1 MERMKASHPV
11 LPLTVNPRPSTFNLE
26 PSTLEL
32 KGFRVPGD
40 LRKISLLAVILLV
53 LLRISI
59 GWHLMYEGL
68 WKLSTLKTSNPWS
81 AEGYLKNA
89 TGPLRSTFRAMT
101 GDPNDLNWLNH
112 DHMTARWNDW
122 RERFVAHYPGTDQ
135 PSSVSKQPV
144 QDRLA
149 RLMDGQD
156 SFAAPLEALPPG
168 FDLASVGGVHKK
180 AIRFDEK
187 AKRLIVD
194 GKLHLLPVERDRLID
209 AAEKAMPEE
218 KDRQAPFDD
227 FIKAVKEVAKSSSR
241 LSFLER
247 LTALLKQDPER
258 VGVMLKA
265 SSGGK
270 GGGEEGEGGAD
281 SAAKQQPVV
290 IGDVDKYKNYL
301 AFYEQQYS
309 KAKTKSDWNHLEK
322 QWIEIQQLRRDL
334 VGPVQALEQ
343 ELFAAAEELLSVE
356 QLAAGPVPSASSPIR
371 SINLRTMWGLTIFGL
386 LLMLGLFT
394 RLSALG
400 GAALLSL
407 FYLAM
412 PPWPGVQEIP
422 SIDHNLYVNKVFVEM
437 LALLAI
443 AALPSGKWFGLD
455 AAISVLFMRRPKDE
469 SNKK

>member
-1 MERMKASHPV
+1 MS
-11 LPLTVNPRPSTFNLE
+11 
-26 PSTLEL
+26 
-32 KGFRVPGD
+32 GD
-40 LRKISLLAVILLV
+40 LRRISLLAVVLIV

-89 TGPLRSTFRAMT
+89 TGPMRNTFRAMT
-101 GDPNDLNWLNH
+101 GDPNDLKWL
-112 DHMTARWNDW
+112 DHEHMAAKWNDW
-122 RERFVAHYPGTDQ
+122 RERFLAHYPGTDQ
-135 PSSVSKQPV
+135 PNSVSKQPV

-168 FDLASVGGVHKK
+168 FDLVGVGGVHKK
-180 AIRFDEK
+180 AIRYDEK
-187 AKRLIVD
+187 TKRLIVD

-209 AAEKAMPEE
+209 AAEKAKPED
-218 KDRQAPFDD
+218 KTGQAPFDD
-227 FIKAVKEVAKSSSR
+227 FIKAVKDIAKSSSR

-247 LTALLKQDPER
+247 LTALLRQDPER

-265 SSGGK
+265 NSAGK
-270 GGGEEGEGGAD
+270 GGEEGDAGTD
-281 SAAKQQPVV
+281 SASKSQPVV

-301 AFYEQQYS
+301 AYYEQQYA

-334 VGPVQALEQ
+334 VGPVQALES

-356 QLAAGPVPSASSPIR
+356 QLAAGPVPPAASPIR
-371 SINLRTMWGLTIFGL
+371 NINLRTMWGLAIFGL

-422 SIDHNLYVNKVFVEM
+422 SIEHNLYVNKVFVEM

-455 AAISVLFMRRPKDE
+455 AAVSVLFTRRPKDE
-469 SNKK
+469 SKKK

>member
-1 MERMKASHPV
+1 MS
-11 LPLTVNPRPSTFNLE
+11 
-26 PSTLEL
+26 
-32 KGFRVPGD
+32 GD
-40 LRKISLLAVILLV
+40 LRKISLMAVVLLV

-89 TGPLRSTFRAMT
+89 TGPLRGTFRKMT
-101 GDPNDLNWLNH
+101 GDPNDLKWLDY
-112 DHMTARWNDW
+112 DHMTAKWKDW
-122 RERFVAHYPGTDQ
+122 RERFLAHYPGVDQ
-135 PSSVSKQPV
+135 PNSVSKQPV

-168 FDLASVGGVHKK
+168 FDLASMSGVNKK

-209 AAEKAMPEE
+209 AAEKAKPEL
-218 KDRQAPFDD
+218 KDGQAPFDE

-258 VGVMLKA
+258 VGVMLKTNSA
-265 SSGGK
+265 GK
-270 GGGEEGEGGAD
+270 GGEEGDAGAD
-281 SAAKQQPVV
+281 AASKQLPVV

-301 AFYEQQYS
+301 AFYEQQYA

-322 QWIEIQQLRRDL
+322 QWIEIQQIRRDL

-343 ELFAAAEELLSVE
+343 ELLAAAEELLSVE
-356 QLAAGPVPSASSPIR
+356 QLAAGPVPPAASPIR

-407 FYLAM
+407 FYMAM

-422 SIDHNLYVNKVFVEM
+422 SIEHNLYVNKVFVEM

-455 AAISVLFMRRPKDE
+455 AAVSVLFTRRPKDE
-469 SNKK
+469 SKKK

>member
-1 MERMKASHPV
+1 M
-11 LPLTVNPRPSTFNLE
+11 
-26 PSTLEL
+26 
-32 KGFRVPGD
+32 PGD
-40 LRKISLLAVILLV
+40 LRRISLLAVILLV
-53 LLRISI
+53 VLRISI

-89 TGPLRSTFRAMT
+89 TGPMRKTFRDMT
-101 GDPNDLNWLNH
+101 GDPNDLKWL
-112 DHMTARWNDW
+112 DHKLMTEKWDAW
-122 RERFVAHYPGTDQ
+122 RERFLAHYPGTDQ
-135 PSSVSKQPV
+135 ANSVSKQPV

-156 SFAAPLEALPPG
+156 SFAVELKAFPPD
-168 FDLASVGGVHKK
+168 FDLASVAGVSKK
-180 AIRFDEK
+180 AIRYDEK

-194 GKLHLLPVERDRLID
+194 GKLHLLPVERDRLIE
-209 AAEKAMPEE
+209 AAEKAKPSE
-218 KDRQAPFDD
+218 KDGQAPFDD

-241 LSFLER
+241 LSFHER

-258 VGVMLKA
+258 VGVMLQAKP
-265 SSGGK
+265 
-270 GGGEEGEGGAD
+270 
-281 SAAKQQPVV
+281 AAKGAADEAAADGDDSPSKSQPVV

-301 AFYEQQYS
+301 AYYERNYA
-309 KAKTKSDWNHLEK
+309 KAKTKSDWDHLEK
-322 QWIEIQQLRRDL
+322 QWIEVQQLRREL

-343 ELFAAAEELLSVE
+343 ELFASAEELLSVE
-356 QLAAGPVPSASSPIR
+356 QLAAGPVPPVASPIR

-422 SIDHNLYVNKVFVEM
+422 SIEHNLFVNKIFVEM
-437 LALLAI
+437 VALLAI
-443 AALPSGKWFGLD
+443 AAMPSGKWFGLD
-455 AAISVLFMRRPKDE
+455 AAVSVLF
-469 SNKK
+469 